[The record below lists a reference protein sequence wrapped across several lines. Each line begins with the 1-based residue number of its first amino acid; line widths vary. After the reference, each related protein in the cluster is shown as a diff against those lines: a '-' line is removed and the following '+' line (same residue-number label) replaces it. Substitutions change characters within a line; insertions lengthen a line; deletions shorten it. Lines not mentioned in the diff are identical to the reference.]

1 MKPETFKTGR
11 LALGLTQNALGA
23 FLDISPRQIIRYE
36 NGTTPVPLALSILI
50 DILIDRKIPKT
61 SLINEK
67 I

>member
-1 MKPETFKTGR
+1 MKPETFKAGR

-50 DILIDRKIPKT
+50 DILIDRKIPKIP
-61 SLINEK
+61 S
-67 I
+67 